1 MKQKNKMKYFCISVV
16 SVCTVIVIWFL
27 CINVFHMK
35 SETVF
40 PGPVKVFNTFLDKL
54 HTKAPDG
61 ATLQAHLWSS
71 IKVALLGYA
80 LGALVGVPL
89 GIAMAWNKWVDRFV
103 RPLFDLVRP
112 IPGLAWIPM
121 FILLFGIGIT
131 SKALVI
137 FLGALIACI
146 VNSYTGIRQ
155 TKRNTLVGG
164 GCFWSIR
171 QSEAF

>member
-89 GIAMAWNKWVDRFV
+89 GIAMAWNKWVDRFEDHCLTWFV
-103 RPLFDLVRP
+103 PFPDLHGFQCLFCCLVSE
-112 IPGLAWIPM
+112 LHQKHW
-121 FILLFGIGIT
+121 L
-131 SKALVI
+131 S
-137 FLGALIACI
+137 
-146 VNSYTGIRQ
+146 
-155 TKRNTLVGG
+155 
-164 GCFWSIR
+164 FWVH
-171 QSEAF
+171 